1 MSNTPQDITNVTEQ
15 DRNAPLAQARA
26 RQKAAWQ
33 AGGNETVEQL
43 LEVFP
48 ELKND
53 REAVLDLIYLEILHR
68 DNRGESPTLAEY
80 RRRFPALTARLTV
93 LFPH

>member
-1 MSNTPQDITNVTEQ
+1 MNNTPAEITNINEN
-15 DRNAPLAQARA
+15 DNDGPLARARA

-33 AGGNETVEQL
+33 AGRNETVEQL
-43 LEVFP
+43 LEAFP
-48 ELKND
+48 ELKTN

-68 DNRGESPTLAEY
+68 DNKRESPTLAEY
-80 RRRFPALTARLTV
+80 RRRFPELTARLTV

>member
-1 MSNTPQDITNVTEQ
+1 MNNTPAEITNINEQ
-15 DRNAPLAQARA
+15 DNDGPLARARQ

-33 AGGNETVEQL
+33 AGRNETVEQL
-43 LEVFP
+43 LDAFP
-48 ELKND
+48 ELKTN

-68 DNRGESPTLAEY
+68 DNKGESPTLAEY
-80 RRRFPALTARLTV
+80 RRRFPSLTARLAV